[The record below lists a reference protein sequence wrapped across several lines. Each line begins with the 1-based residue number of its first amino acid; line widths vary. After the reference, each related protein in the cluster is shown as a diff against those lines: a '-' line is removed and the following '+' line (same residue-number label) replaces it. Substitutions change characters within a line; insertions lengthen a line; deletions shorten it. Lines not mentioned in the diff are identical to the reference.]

1 MPNLK
6 SFILDLRSYP
16 LNEQISMAKKL
27 DGVTHLCVH
36 ATGYPQGFYQVFL
49 FPNQKLDVSEFIGIS
64 PNLVS
69 PFVQNT

>member
-16 LNEQISMAKKL
+16 LNEQISMAEKL
-27 DGVTHLCVH
+27 DGFTHSCTH
-36 ATGYPQGFYQVFL
+36 ATGYAQGFYQVFL
-49 FPNQKLDVSEFIGIS
+49 FAEQELDVAEFIGIS

-69 PFVQNT
+69 PFV